1 MELMIGRVIK
11 PHGIKGEVAIDPTTD
26 EPDIRFALGEVLTGR
41 QGNKERQLTIKAVRA
56 HQNRLLITFEE
67 IPDRTAAES
76 LRGMRFFAEP
86 LEREEEDEEGFY
98 DHELIGLKVLDVH
111 GAQLGEVS
119 DVQHG
124 PAGTLLEVDLG
135 GKTALVPFVHQIVPE
150 VDLYTGHVTIDP
162 PEGLLD
168 L

>member
-11 PHGIKGEVAIDPTTD
+11 PHGIKGEVAIEPTTD
-26 EPDIRFALGEVLTGR
+26 EPEIRFALGEVLAGR
-41 QGNKERQLTIKAVRA
+41 QGNKETQLTIKAVRA
-56 HQNRLLITFEE
+56 HQNRLLITFKE

-76 LRGMRFFAEP
+76 LRGMRFFAAP

-98 DHELIGLKVLDVH
+98 DHELIGLKVVDIH
-111 GAQLGEVS
+111 GDEVGEVA

-124 PAGTLLEVDLG
+124 PAGTLLEVQLG
-135 GKTALVPFVHQIVPE
+135 AKTALVPFVHQIVPE
-150 VDLYTGHVTIDP
+150 VDLETGVITIDP

>member
-11 PHGIKGEVAIDPTTD
+11 PHGIKGEVAIEPTTD
-26 EPDIRFALGEVLTGR
+26 EPDIRFAIGEVLSGR
-41 QGNKERQLTIKAVRA
+41 QGNKETQLTIKSLRA
-56 HQNRLLITFEE
+56 HQNRLLVTFEE

-86 LEREEEDEEGFY
+86 LEREAEDEEGFY
-98 DHELIGLKVLDVH
+98 DHELIGLMAVDLH
-111 GAQLGEVS
+111 GGDLGEV
-119 DVQHG
+119 VEVHHG

-135 GKTALVPFVHQIVPE
+135 EKTALVPFVHQIVPE
-150 VDLYTGHVTIDP
+150 VDLCTGTVTIDP